1 MNAERAPAP
10 LEDEP
15 QEVRFRAAP
24 QDEPP
29 PTRIDIPWSVFVKG
43 IVAFLVM
50 QGLLRF
56 FQQVTAV
63 VVILALALFLT
74 AALSPLAAWI
84 ERRGVKR
91 GLASLLAV
99 GAAILVIL
107 ALAGLVVPPLVIE
120 VIEFVNDL
128 PLHLERLQRLSTS
141 NPELFRA
148 LEQIAQRV
156 RQDPRA
162 FFAGFLRAGAS
173 AAGLIF
179 SGVLI
184 LTLALYFLLDQ
195 EQIRKALL
203 DHLPR
208 RHRDR
213 VDLTITEVAR
223 VIRSYFVGQ
232 AIVSSIFAILTFL
245 LLTILGVPYATVL
258 AGLAFALDAIPNIG
272 ATLAVI
278 VPALV
283 AFASEGIVDALIVV
297 GVVMVYQQIEN
308 NLIAPRILGEKLEIP
323 PVLTLIAILVGGAVL
338 GVIGVIIAIPLAGV
352 LPVIDRI
359 WWRRDGEAKGEHR
372 KGREVRG

>member
-29 PTRIDIPWSVFVKG
+29 PTRIDIPWSVFAKG
-43 IVAFLVM
+43 IVALLVV
-50 QGLLRF
+50 QGLFRF

-63 VVILALALFLT
+63 IVILALALFLT

-84 ERRGVKR
+84 ERRGANR

-99 GAAILVIL
+99 GAAVLVIL

-120 VIEFVNDL
+120 VIEFVDDL

-141 NPELFRA
+141 NPELFQT
-148 LEQIAQRV
+148 LERMAQRV

-162 FFAGFLRAGAS
+162 LLTGFLRVGVN

-195 EQIRKALL
+195 ARIRKALL

-223 VIRSYFVGQ
+223 VIRGYFVGQ
-232 AIVSSIFAILTFL
+232 AIVSSIFAVLTFL

-272 ATLAVI
+272 ATVAVI
-278 VPALV
+278 LPALV
-283 AFASEGIVDALIVV
+283 AFASEGIVDAVIVV

-308 NLIAPRILGEKLEIP
+308 NFIAPRILGEKLEIP
-323 PVLTLIAILVGGAVL
+323 PVLTLVAILVGGAVL

-359 WWRRDGEAKGEHR
+359 WWRRDGRDTE
-372 KGREVRG
+372 

>member
-1 MNAERAPAP
+1 
-10 LEDEP
+10 
-15 QEVRFRAAP
+15 
-24 QDEPP
+24 
-29 PTRIDIPWSVFVKG
+29 
-43 IVAFLVM
+43 M
-50 QGLLRF
+50 QGLFRF

-84 ERRGVKR
+84 ERRGVGR

-128 PLHLERLQRLSTS
+128 PLHLERFQRLSAS
-141 NPELFRA
+141 NPELFQA
-148 LEQIAQRV
+148 LERMAQRV

-162 FFAGFLRAGAS
+162 FLTGFLRAGVN
-173 AAGLIF
+173 AAGVIF

-232 AIVSSIFAILTFL
+232 AIVSSIFAVLTFV

-283 AFASEGIVDALIVV
+283 AFASEGIADALIVV

-308 NLIAPRILGEKLEIP
+308 NIIAPRIL
-323 PVLTLIAILVGGAVL
+323 
-338 GVIGVIIAIPLAGV
+338 
-352 LPVIDRI
+352 
-359 WWRRDGEAKGEHR
+359 
-372 KGREVRG
+372 

>member
-15 QEVRFRAAP
+15 REARYRVAP

-43 IVAFLVM
+43 IVAWLVM
-50 QGLLRF
+50 QGLFRF

-84 ERRGVKR
+84 ERRGVGR
-91 GLASLLAV
+91 GLASLFAV

-107 ALAGLVVPPLVIE
+107 VLAGLVLPPLVIE
-120 VIEFVNDL
+120 VVEFVDDL
-128 PLHLERLQRLSTS
+128 PLHLERFRRLSTS
-141 NPELFRA
+141 NPELFQA
-148 LEQIAQRV
+148 LERMAQRV

-162 FFAGFLRAGAS
+162 VLTGFLRAGVN
-173 AAGLIF
+173 AAGVIF

-203 DHLPR
+203 DHVPR

-272 ATLAVI
+272 ATFAVI

-308 NLIAPRILGEKLEIP
+308 NFVAPRILGEKLEIP

-352 LPVIDRI
+352 LPVVDRI
-359 WWRRDGEAKGEHR
+359 WWRGDDQAKSEHR
-372 KGREVRG
+372 PEP

>member
-1 MNAERAPAP
+1 VNAERAPAP

-15 QEVRFRAAP
+15 QEVRFRVDP

-29 PTRIDIPWSVFVKG
+29 PTRIDIPWSVFAKG
-43 IVAFLVM
+43 IVALLVV
-50 QGLLRF
+50 QGLFRF

-63 VVILALALFLT
+63 IVILALALFLT

-84 ERRGVKR
+84 ERRGANR

-99 GAAILVIL
+99 GAAVLVIL

-120 VIEFVNDL
+120 VIEFVDDL

-141 NPELFRA
+141 NPELFQT
-148 LEQIAQRV
+148 LERMAQRV

-162 FFAGFLRAGAS
+162 LLTGFLRVGVN

-195 EQIRKALL
+195 ARIRKALL

-223 VIRSYFVGQ
+223 VIRGYFVGQ
-232 AIVSSIFAILTFL
+232 AIVSSIFAVLTFL

-272 ATLAVI
+272 ATVAVI
-278 VPALV
+278 LPALV
-283 AFASEGIVDALIVV
+283 AFASEGIVDAVIVV

-308 NLIAPRILGEKLEIP
+308 NFIAPRILGEKLEIP
-323 PVLTLIAILVGGAVL
+323 PVLTLVAILVGGAVL
-338 GVIGVIIAIPLAGV
+338 GVIGVVIAIPLAGT
-352 LPVIDRI
+352 LPVLDRI
-359 WWRRDGEAKGEHR
+359 WWRGDGAANGGQRSENQARD
-372 KGREVRG
+372 

>member
-1 MNAERAPAP
+1 VNAERAPAP

-15 QEVRFRAAP
+15 REARYDVAP
-24 QDEPP
+24 QHEPP

-43 IVAFLVM
+43 IVALLVM
-50 QGLLRF
+50 QGLFRF

>member
-43 IVAFLVM
+43 IVALLVM
-50 QGLLRF
+50 QGLFRF

-223 VIRSYFVGQ
+223 GSG
-232 AIVSSIFAILTFL
+232 
-245 LLTILGVPYATVL
+245 ATV
-258 AGLAFALDAIPNIG
+258 G
-272 ATLAVI
+272 
-278 VPALV
+278 
-283 AFASEGIVDALIVV
+283 
-297 GVVMVYQQIEN
+297 
-308 NLIAPRILGEKLEIP
+308 RHR
-323 PVLTLIAILVGGAVL
+323 
-338 GVIGVIIAIPLAGV
+338 PLRSS
-352 LPVIDRI
+352 PS
-359 WWRRDGEAKGEHR
+359 
-372 KGREVRG
+372 